1 MSNDKNLINNIK
13 IDWQNNK
20 DKDYKNKHLKDKQEN
35 NNNEKNK
42 EHD

>member
-1 MSNDKNLINNIK
+1 MSKDKNLINNIK

-20 DKDYKNKHLKDKQEN
+20 DKDQKNKQLKDKQEN

-42 EHD
+42 QHD

>member
-13 IDWQNNK
+13 IDWQNSK
-20 DKDYKNKHLKDKQEN
+20 DKDYKNKQLKDKQEN
-35 NNNEKNK
+35 NNNVKNK

>member
-20 DKDYKNKHLKDKQEN
+20 DKDQKNKQLKDKQEN
-35 NNNEKNK
+35 SNNEKNK